1 MNTESVFILIK
12 NRNGE
17 EMAEVR
23 KKENVEKYKI
33 DDTDFEK
40 NAKKKKN
47 SKKNEV
53 KNIRK
58 EEKSKDVSE
67 KKSLWVRFR
76 IFCHGVKSEAKK
88 VHWPTKKD
96 MVKYSIA
103 TVLFIV
109 FCSAFFYIIDI
120 IFALIQSIFR

>member
-1 MNTESVFILIK
+1 
-12 NRNGE
+12 
-17 EMAEVR
+17 MAEVR
-23 KKENVEKYKI
+23 KRKDIENYKI
-33 DDTDFEK
+33 DDTQFQK
-40 NAKKKKN
+40 NEKKN
-47 SKKNEV
+47 QNKDKQKKDKNDNSV
-53 KNIRK
+53 KV
-58 EEKSKDVSE
+58 SSE

-109 FCSAFFYIIDI
+109 FCSLFFYIIEI
-120 IFALIQSIFR
+120 IFALIQLIFR